1 VTEWTVWGNGR
12 APEYEGEKEAALDYV
27 KDRPDRNDLY
37 LADETGTEWDY
48 NHGTGKLEK
57 I

>member
-1 VTEWTVWGNGR
+1 MTEWTVWGNGR